1 MSCVFWKSS
10 GQWTIRRIGK
20 HGKDGLS
27 HPYRD
32 AEGKS
37 DSEGRM
43 LKRQTGTANRAG
55 IAVILERAV
64 MGSGAVPFVL
74 AAIKCLHLGKEVEAL
89 HGRA

>member
-1 MSCVFWKSS
+1 
-10 GQWTIRRIGK
+10 
-20 HGKDGLS
+20 
-27 HPYRD
+27 
-32 AEGKS
+32 
-37 DSEGRM
+37 M